1 MTPRLGI
8 RLSSGLWLRRWLICL
23 SSSHGAI
30 LAGYKPYCKARHIY
44 ISWLGIFV
52 SRFER
57 DVKNASNTNVAK
69 LVSDIRRSR
78 VDGFISFLTADDKR
92 YGFRFYR
99 VIHLLWDLGWVGL
112 TLIRVFQHLVQLHGC
127 ICQILSAQTELS
139 RKWNNKNQSQV
150 TEQINHPV
158 YYTSSNL
165 MIFSGSSSRKLDAST
180 GTKLSTW
187 RESTFRCLNSCFWLR
202 KWKRVVFTYTQWWCF
217 LFFWKFLLPIRLHN
231 SCSISPT
238 AGGTYQ
244 KWCHKTS
251 WLSGYPRV

>member
-8 RLSSGLWLRRWLICL
+8 RLSSGFWLRRWLICL

-112 TLIRVFQHLVQLHGC
+112 GWLWLGYSS
-127 ICQILSAQTELS
+127 ILSSCMAASARYYQPKQNWADSGTTKIKVRSRSRLITLYIIHPQIWWFFQGAHHGNWTQVPEPNFPLEGNLLS
-139 RKWNNKNQSQV
+139 DV
-150 TEQINHPV
+150 
-158 YYTSSNL
+158 
-165 MIFSGSSSRKLDAST
+165 
-180 GTKLSTW
+180 
-187 RESTFRCLNSCFWLR
+187 
-202 KWKRVVFTYTQWWCF
+202 
-217 LFFWKFLLPIRLHN
+217 
-231 SCSISPT
+231 
-238 AGGTYQ
+238 
-244 KWCHKTS
+244 
-251 WLSGYPRV
+251 